1 MERSDVGTW
10 VRKGKS
16 RGQISLDSCSI
27 MKPRSLSLS
36 IICAMLIGCSTEKPA
51 EEPKTIAET
60 PASAAAPVRQY
71 SFSVVET
78 YPHDVNAFTQGLVV
92 NNGAFLEST
101 GQYGFSSL
109 RRVAIRTGKVSR
121 LEKIDARYFAE
132 GMTVLK
138 GRIYVL
144 TYLNQKGFIYDEA
157 SLQKI
162 GEFSYFGEGWGLTTD
177 GTHLYM
183 SNGSNTISVHD
194 PEGYRTLR
202 TIGVTMDGN
211 PVANLNELEWI
222 KGEIWANVWQ
232 TEKILRIDPST
243 GRVTGVVDMS
253 GLLPASKRTATTDVL
268 NGIAWDANNDHLYVT
283 GKNWPSVFRIEIR

>member
-1 MERSDVGTW
+1 MERSDVGAW

-51 EEPKTIAET
+51 EEPKPLAEAQA
-60 PASAAAPVRQY
+60 PADAPVRQY
-71 SFSVVET
+71 SYSVIAT
-78 YPHDVNAFTQGLVV
+78 YPHDVNAFTQGLIV

-121 LEKIDARYFAE
+121 MEKIDARYFAE

-144 TYLNQKGFIYDEA
+144 TYLNQKGFIYDET

-183 SNGSNTISVHD
+183 SNGTNTISVHD
-194 PEGYRTLR
+194 PEGYRTLM

-211 PVANLNELEWI
+211 PVSNLNELEWI

-243 GRVTGVVDMS
+243 GRVTGVIDMA
-253 GLLPASKRTATTDVL
+253 GLLPASQRTSTTDVL
-268 NGIAWDANNDHLYVT
+268 NGIAWDPKNDHLYVT

>member
-1 MERSDVGTW
+1 
-10 VRKGKS
+10 
-16 RGQISLDSCSI
+16 

-60 PASAAAPVRQY
+60 PASAPAPVRQY